1 MVNVRFDAG
10 DDLDA
15 FEGMMGQFATGTQA
29 RDMRMMFR
37 AFHKYGMAP
46 KPVTHSILAGVLGG
60 SSRRYTDFAREGA
73 GMTEIPS
80 NRPVAV
86 VAGAG
91 PGNGSR
97 SAHFWNPGNHG
108 IGLRV
113 FLLTQ
118 PGKAETLALHCPRA
132 GQVRHLNQRVSK

>member
-1 MVNVRFDAG
+1 VVNVRFDAG

-60 SSRRYTDFAREGA
+60 SSRRYTDFARETVE
-73 GMTEIPS
+73 M
-80 NRPVAV
+80 
-86 VAGAG
+86 
-91 PGNGSR
+91 
-97 SAHFWNPGNHG
+97 W
-108 IGLRV
+108 
-113 FLLTQ
+113 
-118 PGKAETLALHCPRA
+118 RA
-132 GQVRHLNQRVSK
+132 QA